1 MTQPAN
7 MYDLKKSATELRKA
21 GKFPEAKIAYESLW
35 PKTKD
40 LYDGAGLLH
49 CLRKLDLD
57 EDAIRLAEELEEK
70 CNTLVWCKNEVIWTY
85 TNSILQKFN
94 DDAKLD
100 EVIPVANKIMNL
112 HPDGLATKLVV
123 FKVLKTA
130 KKDNKWDVINEW
142 VLKIEPVSLSDKPM
156 INEKGKEGWCDQ
168 SLWYNYRLNGLFEI
182 EQYNDVISISEEAI
196 KKFSKEKKF
205 FLRLKAK
212 ALNKLGNPESI
223 TIYAELCKHPRADWY
238 MIKEYADVRKD
249 NGEPDKAYELMCRAA
264 QQGQKLDMMVSF
276 YHDFGILA
284 KDLKKNEE
292 AYCYLLLSK
301 LVREKNSWK
310 VPSEILNTLDE
321 LKLNL
326 NIESIP
332 TDIQLIH
339 QRCKSYWGNN
349 NQNEDQVYRGKVQ
362 LGPKE
367 KPFCFISVTQNESYF
382 CFKSDLPTGVE
393 DGDTVSFKRIASFD
407 KKKNTQ
413 SWRANNLSI
422 IKQ

>member
-1 MTQPAN
+1 MNQPAN
-7 MYDLKKSATELRKA
+7 IYDLKKSATELRKA
-21 GKFPEAKIAYESLW
+21 GKFPEAKEIYSSLW
-35 PKTKD
+35 TQTKD
-40 LYDGAGLLH
+40 VYDGAGLLH

-57 EDAIRLAEELEEK
+57 EDAIQLAEELESK
-70 CNTLVWCKNEVIWTY
+70 CNMLDWCRNEVIWTY
-85 TNSILQKFN
+85 TSNILQKFS
-94 DDAKLD
+94 DEATLD
-100 EVIPVANKIMNL
+100 EVLPVAKKIMNL

-142 VLKIEPVSLSDKPM
+142 VLKIEPASLSDKPM
-156 INEKGKEGWCDQ
+156 IDERGKEGWCDQ

-182 EQYNDVISISEEAI
+182 EHYNDVISISEEAI
-196 KKFSKEKKF
+196 KKFSKEKKY

-212 ALNKLGNPESI
+212 ALNKLGNPEAI
-223 TIYAELCKHPRADWY
+223 TIYTELCKHPRADWY
-238 MIKEYADVRKD
+238 MIKEYADIKKESGLL
-249 NGEPDKAYELMCRAA
+249 NEAYEQMCRAA
-264 QQGQKLDMMVSF
+264 QQCPKFDMMVSF
-276 YHDFGILA
+276 YHDFGMLA
-284 KDLKKNEE
+284 KELKRNEE

-301 LVREKNSWK
+301 LVREENSWK
-310 VPSEILNTLDE
+310 VPPEIINTLDE

-332 TDIQLIH
+332 TDIHSLH

-367 KPFCFISVTQNESYF
+367 KPFCFISVSKNESYF
-382 CFKSDLPTGVE
+382 CFKSDLPIGVK
-393 DGDTVSFKRIASFD
+393 DGDPVSFKRIASFD

-413 SWRANNLSI
+413 SWKAINISI